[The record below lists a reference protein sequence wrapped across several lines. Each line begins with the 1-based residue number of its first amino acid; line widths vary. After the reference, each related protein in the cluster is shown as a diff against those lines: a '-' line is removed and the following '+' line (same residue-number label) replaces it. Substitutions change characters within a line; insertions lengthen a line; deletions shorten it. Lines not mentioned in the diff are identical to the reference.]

1 MDLRQRVYEGDPG
14 GVKGGKPVVYLYCMR
29 EESIFDRVFKRE
41 K

>member
-29 EESIFDRVFKRE
+29 EESIFDFLK
-41 K
+41 KKS